1 MKRNASFWPGMIL
14 LVILLFTGSSIMAQR
29 TVQGKVTD
37 ISTGEPLPAV
47 SVVVQGT
54 TTGTSTGTDGTYSI
68 VVTSGASS
76 LSFSFIGYLTQ
87 NVPLQDRSVIDV
99 YLKEDVTLL
108 NEVVVIGYGEQSR
121 TKMTTSVSKLDT
133 KVLENVAISNAGS
146 ALQGTVSGLRVIN
159 TSGQPGSAPS
169 ILLRGGASINNPGA
183 PLVVIDGIVRSLSDF
198 NPADIESMQVLKD
211 AASTAIYGSRANNGV
226 LLITTKKGK
235 YGTSD
240 ITYKMKTGF
249 NIRREGYN
257 YLNAEDYIY
266 YNRMGVRN
274 LNVGR
279 VQTGATPYNPNTN
292 NGYGLG
298 LSSLLQQMFSIRPLN
313 STTRPQFQ
321 DLVNEGWSIMED
333 PFTDVSDTIL
343 FRDFSGQVADA
354 AFTQHPFH
362 TGSSPELYRRK

>member
-1 MKRNASFWPGMIL
+1 MKRKVNFFPGLMML
-14 LVILLFTGSSIMAQR
+14 LLAMLLGGSSLMAQKTIR
-29 TVQGKVTD
+29 GTVTD
-37 ISTGEPLPAV
+37 GANGQPLPAV

-54 TTGTSTGTDGTYSI
+54 TVGTATGVDGTYLLD
-68 VVTSGASS
+68 VPAGASA
-76 LSFSFIGYLTQ
+76 LMFSFIGYTSQTVSL
-87 NVPLQDRSVIDV
+87 DGKSVIDV
-99 YLKEDVTLL
+99 ILREDVTLL

-121 TKMTTSVSKLDT
+121 SKMTTSVSKLDT
-133 KVLENVAISNAGS
+133 KVLENVAIANAGA

-226 LLITTKKGK
+226 ILITTKKGK

-240 ITYKMKTGF
+240 ITYKLKTGF
-249 NIRREGYN
+249 NIRREGYD
-257 YLNAEDYIY
+257 YLNARDYIY

-279 VQTGATPYNPNTN
+279 VQTGASPYNPNTN

-298 LSSLLQQMFSIRPLN
+298 LSSLLQKCFLSGRSTAPRGLN
-313 STTRPQFQ
+313 SRITSMKDGSLWKIRSQMPPIQF
-321 DLVNEGWSIMED
+321 
-333 PFTDVSDTIL
+333 
-343 FRDFSGQVADA
+343 FSGISA
-354 AFTQHPFH
+354 A
-362 TGSSPELYRRK
+362 R